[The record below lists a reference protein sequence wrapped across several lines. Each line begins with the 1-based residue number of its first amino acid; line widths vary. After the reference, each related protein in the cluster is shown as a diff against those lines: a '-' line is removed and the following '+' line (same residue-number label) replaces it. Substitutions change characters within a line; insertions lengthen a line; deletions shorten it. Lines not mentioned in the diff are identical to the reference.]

1 LKDKGKSMKAVVVVG
16 AGGSDQLELRELPD
30 PQITDPHHIRIRV
43 KAAGINP
50 VDWKCREAGGFGPD
64 AVPFIPGCDG
74 AGEVESIGAN
84 VERFK
89 IGDEV
94 YWMEGGV
101 GTGEPGNCAELAV
114 LHEDYVSEKPKSLTM
129 EAASTVPL
137 AYLTAYEALTK
148 HAGITS
154 GQRVLVQAGVGG
166 VGYLGV
172 QIAKHLGAEV
182 YTTISSPEKAQLA
195 KTFGADHCI
204 NYQEVDFAEEV
215 LKLTGGVGVNAVFD
229 TIGGPVFA
237 ASFSCTA
244 VYGNVTTLDEIP
256 CTQEQ
261 IELAKLRNLGLNF
274 ELVLTPML
282 LKMHEVR
289 RWQTGILSEAAKLI
303 DGGTIKIH
311 NEHVFELDNL
321 ARAHDLIQDGH
332 VSGKISIRI

>member
-1 LKDKGKSMKAVVVVG
+1 MKSIVVTG

-30 PQITDPHHIRIRV
+30 PQITDPHHIRIRIR
-43 KAAGINP
+43 AAGINP

-64 AVPFIPGCDG
+64 ATPFIPGCDG

-89 IGDEV
+89 VGDEV

-114 LHEDYVSEKPKSLTM
+114 LHEDYVAKKPSSLSM

-148 HAGITS
+148 HAGVTS

-166 VGYLGV
+166 VGYLAV

-182 YTTISSPEKAQLA
+182 YATVSSQEKAQLA
-195 KTFGADHCI
+195 TSFGADHCI
-204 NYQEVDFAEEV
+204 NYKEVDFAEEV
-215 LKLTGGVGVNAVFD
+215 LKLTDGEGVDVVFD

-237 ASFSCTA
+237 ASFPCTA
-244 VYGNVTTLDEIP
+244 VYGTVTTLDEIP
-256 CTQEQ
+256 CTQDQ
-261 IELAKLRNLGLNF
+261 IELAKLRNLGLRF

-282 LKMHEVR
+282 LKMHETR
-289 RWQTGILSEAAKLI
+289 RWQTGVLSEAAKLI
-303 DGGTIKIH
+303 DAGTIVIH
-311 NEHVFELDNL
+311 NEHVFDLDAL
-321 ARAHDLIQDGH
+321 AKAHDLIQEGH
-332 VSGKISIRI
+332 VSGKISIRT